1 MKRWRSR
8 RAPDPVARLRRAD
21 FERSLQ
27 LLREMGMS
35 DWALEYYRRSARRL
49 GLLPHELV
57 RYIAHV
63 AAWRQLEGDEG
74 RLPPP
79 PRA

>member
-8 RAPDPVARLRRAD
+8 CGSHSVARLRRAD
-21 FERSLQ
+21 FERSLH

-35 DWALEYYRRSARRL
+35 DWALEYYRRSARRV

-63 AAWRQLEGDEG
+63 AAWRQLESDEV

-79 PRA
+79 RA